1 MNVAECLSFRRLDGL
16 TLALGEWNGPRDM
29 EISVKN
35 EENADQTQGVTLW
48 TATAR
53 KDVTERQHFAMCLQI
68 IIATRCF

>member
-1 MNVAECLSFRRLDGL
+1 MNAAECLSFRRLDGL

-68 IIATRCF
+68 ISATRCF